1 MKAVFRKAAA
11 LGLFFAMSCTA
22 LAGCGSKGSKI
33 DGSKT
38 LLTVNGEDVRLGVGS
53 LYAFRNN
60 LDL

>member
-11 LGLFFAMSCTA
+11 LGLVFAMSCTA

-38 LLTVNGEDVRLGVGS
+38 LMTVNGEDVDLPDLQHV
-53 LYAFRNN
+53 FRNN